1 MAGYAM
7 NDIEVAVK
15 YGAEHTVN
23 ILMEELEENGT
34 DSCVNLL
41 IEMDNLL
48 KTGLYDRYIER
59 TNLAM
64 EVNT

>member
-1 MAGYAM
+1 M

-48 KTGLYDRYIER
+48 KTGMYDRYTEQ
-59 TNLAM
+59 TNHVI

>member
-7 NDIEVAVK
+7 NSIHYAVK

-48 KTGLYDRYIER
+48 KTGMYDRYTEQI
-59 TNLAM
+59 NHVM
-64 EVNT
+64 EVNN

>member
-1 MAGYAM
+1 M

-48 KTGLYDRYIER
+48 KTGMYDRYTEQI
-59 TNLAM
+59 NHVM
-64 EVNT
+64 EVNN

>member
-1 MAGYAM
+1 M

-48 KTGLYDRYIER
+48 KTGLYDRYTEQI
-59 TNLAM
+59 NHVM
-64 EVNT
+64 EVNN

>member
-1 MAGYAM
+1 MVGYAM

-48 KTGLYDRYIER
+48 KTGMYDRYTEQI
-59 TNLAM
+59 NHVM
-64 EVNT
+64 EVNN

>member
-1 MAGYAM
+1 MVGYAM

-48 KTGLYDRYIER
+48 KTGII
-59 TNLAM
+59 
-64 EVNT
+64 

>member
-1 MAGYAM
+1 MVGYAM
-7 NDIEVAVK
+7 NSIHYAVK

-48 KTGLYDRYIER
+48 KTGMYDRYTEQI
-59 TNLAM
+59 NHVM
-64 EVNT
+64 EVNN

>member
-1 MAGYAM
+1 M
-7 NDIEVAVK
+7 NSIHYAVK

-48 KTGLYDRYIER
+48 KTGMYDRYTEQI
-59 TNLAM
+59 NHVM
-64 EVNT
+64 EVNN

>member
-1 MAGYAM
+1 MT
-7 NDIEVAVK
+7 DIEVAVK

-48 KTGLYDRYIER
+48 KTGMYDRYTEQI
-59 TNLAM
+59 NHVM
-64 EVNT
+64 EVNN

>member
-48 KTGLYDRYIER
+48 KTWMYDRYTEQI
-59 TNLAM
+59 NHVM
-64 EVNT
+64 EVNN

>member
-15 YGAEHTVN
+15 YGAEHTIN